1 MAKNIDRKIFEIP
14 SRKVEVARAHKND
27 FNYIKEVVVD
37 YYTAQLLLEKDKPVY
52 TKKVETENGVVKT
65 LFFVKVS
72 SRHYMEFLE
81 STIL

>member
-1 MAKNIDRKIFEIP
+1 MKIEKQTYEIP
-14 SRKVEVARAHKND
+14 SRKVEVTKAHKND
-27 FNYIKEVVVD
+27 FNHIKEVVVD
-37 YYTAQLLLEKDKPVY
+37 YFTAQLLLEKDKPVY
-52 TKKVETENGVVKT
+52 TKRIETENGVVKT

>member
-37 YYTAQLLLEKDKPVY
+37 YYTAQLL
-52 TKKVETENGVVKT
+52 
-65 LFFVKVS
+65 FFVKVS